1 MTYPDYCYFRSG
13 KLRSTVALRLS
24 ELLENISKDP
34 EFIFGVLNDLKTD
47 EDNQKVIDY
56 IKNGEDVT
64 FESVIL
70 YALDINL
77 QNKSESKSH
86 NADDNSQHNVF
97 IISGAPASGK
107 TTYVQSKRKQ
117 GDLVFDLDA
126 ICAALG
132 GTSEL
137 YEDHK
142 PYLDTA
148 LRVRDVIYEQ
158 IEKRTGK
165 WHDAYVIT
173 ASNDSKFVEALAE
186 RLNGTVIAMKA
197 TREQCIEQAKKDERR
212 QAYLD
217 KQIEIIN
224 EWFDT
229 RS

>member
-1 MTYPDYCYFRSG
+1 MKNDKKHDKVEIESEEYKGYIE
-13 KLRSTVALRLS
+13 RLTAPPAPIKITQ
-24 ELLENISKDP
+24 EQLEDFLLNSRLTIKSKD
-34 EFIFGVLNDLKTD
+34 
-47 EDNQKVIDY
+47 
-56 IKNGEDVT
+56 
-64 FESVIL
+64 
-70 YALDINL
+70 
-77 QNKSESKSH
+77 
-86 NADDNSQHNVF
+86 QHNVY

-107 TTYVQSKRKQ
+107 TTYVQSKIKQ

-132 GTSEL
+132 GTTEL

-158 IEKRTGK
+158 IEKRDGK

-186 RLNGTVIAMKA
+186 RLNGTVITMKA
-197 TREQCIEQAKKDERR
+197 TREQCIERAKKDKRR
-212 QAYLD
+212 QANLD

>member
-1 MTYPDYCYFRSG
+1 MTESELKQNLE
-13 KLRSTVALRLS
+13 KLRKERNEEYQTYLANGGILCFDSPIDKKYS
-24 ELLENISKDP
+24 ELTKKL
-34 EFIFGVLNDLKTD
+34 
-47 EDNQKVIDY
+47 
-56 IKNGEDVT
+56 
-64 FESVIL
+64 FEQYEIE
-70 YALDINL
+70 
-77 QNKSESKSH
+77 KKSH
-86 NADDNSQHNVF
+86 NANDNTQHNVY

-107 TTYVQSKRKQ
+107 TTYVQSKIKQ

-132 GTSEL
+132 GTTEL

-142 PYLDTA
+142 PYLDTP
-148 LRVRDVIYEQ
+148 LRVRDVIFEQ
-158 IEKRTGK
+158 IEKRDGK

-186 RLNGTVIAMKA
+186 RLNGTVITMKA
-197 TREQCIEQAKKDERR
+197 TREQCIERVKKDKRR
-212 QAYLD
+212 QANLD

>member
-1 MTYPDYCYFRSG
+1 MSNKNNEFR
-13 KLRSTVALRLS
+13 
-24 ELLENISKDP
+24 D
-34 EFIFGVLNDLKTD
+34 
-47 EDNQKVIDY
+47 KVIKAYNAEVEEALKKVD
-56 IKNGEDVT
+56 IVGLD
-64 FESVIL
+64 SCSDIL
-70 YALDINL
+70 QPIREKYLKMANNNNSRILTS
-77 QNKSESKSH
+77 QNET
-86 NADDNSQHNVF
+86 HNVF

-107 TTYVQSKRKQ
+107 TTYVQNKRKQ

-148 LRVRDVIYEQ
+148 FRVRDVIYEQ
-158 IEKRTGK
+158 IENRTGK

-173 ASNDSKFVEALAE
+173 ASNDSNFVEALAE

-212 QAYLD
+212 KANLD